1 MTITQLAPDRR
12 THAPRDAV
20 DGVRAMLPWLVGV
33 IPFGMVVGMT
43 VRSSGISTAVGLATG
58 ATIYSG
64 SAQLTAIE
72 LLQGGA
78 GAVVVVVSVLVIN
91 ARLILYSSSLAPH
104 WSGTGPGFRAAAA
117 YLVVDPSFV
126 VGMHRY
132 DDEPRG
138 GHTHY
143 VAAGLTLW
151 VAWHAAM
158 VGGLALGGGVPEWL
172 SLRHA
177 VPLFLLAEVV
187 RVVKSRPA
195 LTAAVIGAAA
205 AVAGA
210 RLPLHSGVLVGV
222 VARVTAAVV
231 ARRRSAALAVAAGMS
246 TLWITTILGALA

>member
-222 VARVTAAVV
+222 VAGVTAALVSE
-231 ARRRSAALAVAAGMS
+231 RGES
-246 TLWITTILGALA
+246 